1 MRRSFFSSSWY
12 RVADLKPR
20 LRGHIE
26 VHRQLFRG
34 SRWYVLQNHASGQF
48 HRFSWAAH
56 MVVGQMD
63 GRRTIREIWENACNR
78 LGDELPTQDEVIQLL
93 AQLHAADLIQC
104 EVPPDILEVTQRS
117 ERLRR
122 NSLMQQ
128 FKSPLSLRLPLV
140 DPDRFL
146 DGTIRLIRPLC
157 GPVALIAW
165 LALMVAALLQAA
177 PYWTELTNELSDR
190 VWTVENVLAG
200 ALIYLVL
207 KALHELGHAYAVKA
221 SGGEVHEMGLML
233 IVFMPMPYVDASA
246 AAAFRSKWKRAGVAA
261 AGVIVETA
269 IAAIAL
275 FLWLRMEPGASRAVA
290 FNVMLIAGISTV
302 LFNGNPLLRYD
313 GYFVLADLLEMPNLA
328 TRANSYIFYLL
339 KRYLFWV
346 EGLRSTARSVGER
359 RVFVIYGL
367 AAFGCRLF
375 IISAIALMV
384 AGQYFFI
391 GVAIAIWSAAG
402 MLLVPTGKG
411 IWYLIKSAELRRRRG
426 RALVATGTLLACA
439 LGGLFGAPLPYG
451 TVTSGVVWV
460 PDGSLV
466 RAWAEGFIV
475 DVVASSNSEVKTGD
489 VLIRLGDP
497 LIAAELRVADAEVR
511 QFEAK
516 LAYVDVADPAE
527 ANVVREQLLFARGKR
542 DRLQERTDQ
551 LIVRSQRDGRFV
563 LPMETDRLGRFV
575 KKSDTLGYVVDP
587 TISLIQVTVPQAD
600 IDLIRIRTHSAE
612 VRVVGDLSPILPA
625 RIERVV
631 PAASNSVLSKALTSE
646 GGGELAL
653 DPRDPNRSLQST
665 FNLILVIPSSLSNG
679 WIGQRVF
686 VRFDHGE
693 EALAWRMYRRL
704 RQLFLREFNV

>member
-1 MRRSFFSSSWY
+1 
-12 RVADLKPR
+12 
-20 LRGHIE
+20 
-26 VHRQLFRG
+26 
-34 SRWYVLQNHASGQF
+34 
-48 HRFSWAAH
+48 
-56 MVVGQMD
+56 
-63 GRRTIREIWENACNR
+63 
-78 LGDELPTQDEVIQLL
+78 
-93 AQLHAADLIQC
+93 
-104 EVPPDILEVTQRS
+104 
-117 ERLRR
+117 
-122 NSLMQQ
+122 
-128 FKSPLSLRLPLV
+128 
-140 DPDRFL
+140 
-146 DGTIRLIRPLC
+146 
-157 GPVALIAW
+157 
-165 LALMVAALLQAA
+165 MVAALLQAA